1 VKARPAARWTLLAI
15 AVAAI
20 LAAGHALPLVRWI
33 TAFGAWISGLGP
45 AGIALYVAAYAIVA
59 VLLLPAWLMTIG
71 AGFLFGLLPGVG
83 IVSAGSTAGAAASF
97 LIARGLARDRVAR
110 KAAGNP
116 KFAALDRE
124 IGKKGWR
131 IVFLLRLS
139 AVVPY
144 VWSNYAYGLTS
155 IRFWPYLAASWAG
168 MIPLT
173 FLYVSLGVAARKA
186 GGIGDATPPGP
197 WGIAVFA
204 AGLLLTAGVTFW
216 VTRLTRRALATGA
229 SGTKPY

>member
-1 VKARPAARWTLLAI
+1 MAL
-15 AVAAI
+15 AVA
-20 LAAGHALPLVRWI
+20 GHSLPLVRWI
-33 TAFGAWISGLGP
+33 TAFGEWITGLGP
-45 AGIALYVAAYAIVA
+45 VGIALYIAAYVLVA

-71 AGFLFGLLPGVG
+71 AGFLFGLLPGVA

-97 LIARGLARDRVAR
+97 LIARNLAREHIVR
-110 KAAGNP
+110 KAAGNA

-186 GGIGDATPPGP
+186 GGIGDTPPPGP
-197 WGIAVFA
+197 WGVATF
-204 AGLLLTAGVTFW
+204 TAGVLLTLGVTLW
-216 VTRLTRRALATGA
+216 VTRLTRRALAPPDRETVL
-229 SGTKPY
+229 